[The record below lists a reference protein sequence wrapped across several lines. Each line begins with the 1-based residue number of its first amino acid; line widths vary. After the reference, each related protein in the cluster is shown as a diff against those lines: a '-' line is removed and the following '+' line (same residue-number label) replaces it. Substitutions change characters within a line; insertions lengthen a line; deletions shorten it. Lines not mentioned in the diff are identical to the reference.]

1 MVRNC
6 ASICVRFPSLHDALS
21 LQRFDTPRA
30 QSLSAKDLSVEIELG
45 ATVSTQMLLSIL
57 TWVRMRDVA
66 QLGIRNY
73 R

>member
-6 ASICVRFPSLHDALS
+6 ASIYVHFPSLHDALG
-21 LQRFDTPRA
+21 LQRFDIPLA

-45 ATVSTQMLLSIL
+45 ATVCTRMLLSIL
-57 TWVRMRDVA
+57 TGVRTRDVA
-66 QLGIRNY
+66 QLGVCNY